1 MDDRRPR
8 RNWARL
14 AAGIAAA
21 ALFAG
26 GGVVLG
32 THLTSGASPASSAAR
47 VSMRL
52 ASEHVT
58 AGATQSHRQHM
69 RRTAL
74 RRLALRRAVL
84 RRLMRLGGE
93 HGQITFKTKK
103 GTKTVAFMR
112 GIIQRA
118 SSGSFAVKD
127 ADGSAL
133 TWNLVTKTVVIR
145 ARERVAAAV
154 LATGQ
159 RVFVVGP
166 VVGGTDEA
174 RLIIIRG

>member
-8 RNWARL
+8 RGWWARL
-14 AAGIAAA
+14 TAGIAVA
-21 ALFAG
+21 ALFTG

-32 THLTSGASPASSAAR
+32 THLASGADSASSAAR

-52 ASEHVT
+52 ASDHAT
-58 AGATQSHRQHM
+58 AGATPKHRGH
-69 RRTAL
+69 
-74 RRLALRRAVL
+74 LRRAVL
-84 RRLMRLGGE
+84 RRAVLRRIARLGAE
-93 HGQITFKTKK
+93 QGQITFKTKK

-127 ADGSAL
+127 ADGSSL
-133 TWNLVTKTVVIR
+133 TWNLVAKTAVIR
-145 ARERVAAAV
+145 AKQRIGVSA

-174 RLIIIRG
+174 RLIVIRG